1 MDHKYKMKHKTSVSA
16 REEWK
21 VNFIVILYS
30 LNITSIIF
38 WINEKLVVHF
48 YFLQFNV
55 FKSDWVHC
63 EAFNL
68 FLKTMAADYDVK

>member
-30 LNITSIIF
+30 LNITSIMFLNKWKIGVIF
-38 WINEKLVVHF
+38 LFFTIQYLKVIEYIVKLSTCF
-48 YFLQFNV
+48 
-55 FKSDWVHC
+55 
-63 EAFNL
+63 
-68 FLKTMAADYDVK
+68 